1 MLRERTAD
9 RLKPVLPDR
18 MADLKQAA
26 LRIFRE
32 TLAAIDIPSAMRRKL
47 GRAGSRIFVNG
58 APIDLAAFERICA
71 VAIGKASVAMA
82 RGLAE
87 SLSPDFRAEGIV
99 VAPTA
104 ASELA

>member
-1 MLRERTAD
+1 MIPKPAQARV
-9 RLKPVLPDR
+9 PVLLGFANR

-32 TLAAIDIPSAMRRKL
+32 TLAAIDIPSSMRRKL

-58 APIDLAAFERICA
+58 APFDLAAFESICA
-71 VAIGKASVAMA
+71 IAIGKASMAMA

-87 SLSPDFRAEGIV
+87 LLSPDFRAEG
-99 VAPTA
+99 
-104 ASELA
+104 